1 MGILDL
7 MTLLIFL
14 AAVFT
19 LVNITLLKLPS
30 TIGLMA
36 IALASSVVILILGYF
51 MPPIV
56 QGAEHIIEAFD
67 FKEVLLNVMLN
78 FLLFA
83 GALSVNLKT
92 LLDQKIPVIVLAT
105 LGTLLSTFVVGFLMQ
120 QAFIIAGKEVDL
132 IYCLLFGALISPTD
146 PIAVLS
152 LVKKFGLVKSLE
164 IKIAGES
171 LFNDGVGV
179 VIFLTI
185 LGIADPSS
193 RHHGEEARVQDNGT
207 HEMVYQA
214 NTETG
219 NENIVQYA
227 DYTQHEGAAQHEHES
242 SDEVGAM
249 DVILLFVKEVFG
261 GLLLGALFGFLGFKL
276 LDYID
281 NDHVELEVL
290 VTLTL
295 VMVGG
300 RLAELLHVS
309 GPLGM
314 VIMGL
319 FIGNEGRSEHLAN
332 ATGEYVFKF
341 WHLLDEALNA
351 ILFILIGLEMIVIAQ
366 SFETEYITIGALAIV
381 VVLIARFLGVSLPVV
396 AMELFGIKFE
406 KKSIIILTWGGLRGG
421 ISVALALSLSDSIPV
436 KDLIVAATY
445 AVVVFSILVQGLTI
459 EKILKS

>member
-7 MTLLIFL
+7 ITLLIFL

-19 LVNITLLKLPS
+19 LINITLLKLPS

-36 IALASSVVILILGYF
+36 IALASSVVIVLFGLVTPSILS
-51 MPPIV
+51 
-56 QGAEHIIEAFD
+56 GAEHIIQEFD

-83 GALSVNLKT
+83 GALSVDLSR
-92 LLDQKIPVIVLAT
+92 LLEEKLPVIILAT
-105 LGTLLSTFVVGFLMQ
+105 AGTLMSTFLVGFIMFY
-120 QAFIIAGKEVDL
+120 AFPMMGAEVDL

-152 LVKKFGLVKSLE
+152 LVKKVGLAKRLE

-185 LGIADPSS
+185 LGIAQGGGE
-193 RHHGEEARVQDNGT
+193 HGG
-207 HEMVYQA
+207 
-214 NTETG
+214 
-219 NENIVQYA
+219 
-227 DYTQHEGAAQHEHES
+227 
-242 SDEVGAM
+242 EVTPMSVAG
-249 DVILLFVKEVFG
+249 LFATEVFG
-261 GLLLGALFGFLGFKL
+261 GLFLGAVFGFLGFKL
-276 LDYID
+276 LNYID

-300 RLAELLHVS
+300 RIAELLHVS
-309 GPLGM
+309 APLGM
-314 VIMGL
+314 VVMGL
-319 FIGNEGRSEHLAN
+319 FIGNQGRSDHLAN
-332 ATGEYVFKF
+332 ATGEYVYKF

-351 ILFILIGLEMIVIAQ
+351 ILFILIGLEFIVITQ
-366 SFETEYITIGALAIV
+366 TFQDEYMIIMPVAIV
-381 VVLIARFLGVSLPVV
+381 VVLFARFLGVSIPITIMK
-396 AMELFGIKFE
+396 AMGKKFE
-406 KKSIIILTWGGLRGG
+406 RKTILILTWGGLRGG
-421 ISVALALSLSDSIPV
+421 ISVALALSLSDAIPA
-436 KDLIVAATY
+436 KDVIVTATY

-459 EKILKS
+459 EKIMK

>member
-56 QGAEHIIEAFD
+56 QGAEHIIQAFD

-105 LGTLLSTFVVGFLMQ
+105 VGTLLSTFVVGFLMQ
-120 QAFIIAGKEVDL
+120 QAFLLAGKDVEL

-193 RHHGEEARVQDNGT
+193 RHHGEEAHLQDNTTIELT
-207 HEMVYQA
+207 HQA
-214 NTETG
+214 NEEG
-219 NENIVQYA
+219 GSDNIVQYA
-227 DYTQHEGAAQHEHES
+227 DYTQHDGAVQHEHE
-242 SDEVGAM
+242 GAEEEIGAL

-366 SFETEYITIGALAIV
+366 SFEMEYITIGALAIV

-396 AMELFGIKFE
+396 VMELLGVKFE

-459 EKILKS
+459 EKILK

>member
-7 MTLLIFL
+7 ITLLIFL

-36 IALASSVVILILGYF
+36 IALASSVGIVILGYV
-51 MPPIV
+51 MPSILS
-56 QGAEHIIEAFD
+56 GAEHIVHEFD

-83 GALSVNLKT
+83 GALSVDLSR
-92 LLDQKIPVIVLAT
+92 LLNEKWSVIILAT
-105 LGTLLSTFVVGFLMQ
+105 FGTLMSTFIVGYLMYF
-120 QAFIIAGKEVDL
+120 AFPLMGTEVDL

-152 LVKKFGLVKSLE
+152 LVKKVGLAKRLE

-185 LGIADPSS
+185 LGIAQGGGE
-193 RHHGEEARVQDNGT
+193 HGG
-207 HEMVYQA
+207 
-214 NTETG
+214 
-219 NENIVQYA
+219 
-227 DYTQHEGAAQHEHES
+227 
-242 SDEVGAM
+242 EVSVASVAG
-249 DVILLFVKEVFG
+249 LFATEVFG
-261 GLLLGALFGFLGFKL
+261 GLLLGALFGYMGFRL
-276 LDYID
+276 LNYID

-300 RLAELLHVS
+300 RLAELIHVS
-309 GPLGM
+309 APLGM
-314 VIMGL
+314 VVMGL

-332 ATGEYVFKF
+332 ATGEYVYKF

-351 ILFILIGLEMIVIAQ
+351 ILFILIGLEFIVITQ
-366 SFETEYITIGALAIV
+366 TFQNHYLLIMPVAIV
-381 VVLIARFLGVSLPVV
+381 VVLFARFLGVSIPITILKS
-396 AMELFGIKFE
+396 FGKKFE
-406 KKSIIILTWGGLRGG
+406 RKTIMILTWGGLRGG
-421 ISVALALSLSDSIPV
+421 ISVALALSLSDSIPA
-436 KDLIVAATY
+436 KDVIVTATY
-445 AVVVFSILVQGLTI
+445 AVVVFSILFQGLTI
-459 EKILKS
+459 EKIMK

>member
-7 MTLLIFL
+7 ITLLIFL
-14 AAVFT
+14 AAAFT
-19 LVNITLLKLPS
+19 LINITFLKLPS

-36 IALASSVVILILGYF
+36 IALASSVAIVIIGYAVPAL
-51 MPPIV
+51 MNGASHIV
-56 QGAEHIIEAFD
+56 EEFD

-83 GALSVNLKT
+83 GALSVDLSK
-92 LLDQKIPVIVLAT
+92 LLQERLPIIVLAT
-105 LGTLLSTFVVGFLMQ
+105 IGTLMSTFIVGGLMFYGFPLVGVEVP
-120 QAFIIAGKEVDL
+120 FIF
-132 IYCLLFGALISPTD
+132 CLLFGALISPTD
-146 PIAVLS
+146 PIAVLA
-152 LVKKFGLVKSLE
+152 LTKEFGLDKNLE

-185 LGIADPSS
+185 SGIAMAGMGGEAGG
-193 RHHGEEARVQDNGT
+193 HGGHGGGEEIT
-207 HEMVYQA
+207 
-214 NTETG
+214 
-219 NENIVQYA
+219 
-227 DYTQHEGAAQHEHES
+227 
-242 SDEVGAM
+242 AM
-249 DVILLFVKEVFG
+249 SVAFLFLKEVAG
-261 GLLLGALFGFLGFKL
+261 GLLLGAAFGYLGFKL
-276 LDYID
+276 LNYID

-300 RLAELLHVS
+300 RVAELLHVS

-314 VIMGL
+314 VVMGL

-351 ILFILIGLEMIVIAQ
+351 ILFILIGLEVIIIAQ
-366 SFETEYITIGALAIV
+366 DFKMEFLMIAPIAIG
-381 VVLIARFLGVSLPVV
+381 VVLFARFLGVSIPIKV
-396 AMELFGIKFE
+396 MEMMGKKFE
-406 KKSIIILTWGGLRGG
+406 DKSIIILTWGGLRGG
-421 ISVALALSLSDSIPV
+421 ISVALALSLSDSIPY
-436 KDLIVAATY
+436 KDIILAATY

-459 EKILKS
+459 DRILKSN

>member
-7 MTLLIFL
+7 ITLLIFL
-14 AAVFT
+14 AAAFT
-19 LVNITLLKLPS
+19 LINITFLKLPS

-36 IALASSVVILILGYF
+36 IALMSSVAIVFLGF
-51 MPPIV
+51 AVPAIMNGASHIV
-56 QGAEHIIEAFD
+56 EEFD

-83 GALSVNLKT
+83 GALSVDLSK
-92 LLDQKIPVIVLAT
+92 LLQERLPIIVLAT
-105 LGTLLSTFVVGFLMQ
+105 IGTLMSTFIVGFLMQ
-120 QAFIIAGKEVDL
+120 FGFGLVGSEVDL

-146 PIAVLS
+146 PIAVLA
-152 LVKKFGLVKSLE
+152 LTKEFGLDKNLE

-185 LGIADPSS
+185 SGIAMAG
-193 RHHGEEARVQDNGT
+193 HGGGHGGHGGGEEIT
-207 HEMVYQA
+207 
-214 NTETG
+214 
-219 NENIVQYA
+219 
-227 DYTQHEGAAQHEHES
+227 
-242 SDEVGAM
+242 AM
-249 DVILLFVKEVFG
+249 SVAGLFIKEVVG
-261 GLLLGALFGFLGFKL
+261 GLLLGAGFGYLGFKL
-276 LDYID
+276 LNYID

-300 RLAELLHVS
+300 RVAELLHVS

-314 VIMGL
+314 VVMGL

-351 ILFILIGLEMIVIAQ
+351 ILFILIGLEVIIIAQ
-366 SFETEYITIGALAIV
+366 DFKMEFLMIAPIAIIV
-381 VVLIARFLGVSLPVV
+381 VLFARFLGVSIPIKI
-396 AMELFGIKFE
+396 MEMLGKKFE
-406 KKSIIILTWGGLRGG
+406 EKTIIILTWGGLRGG
-421 ISVALALSLSDSIPV
+421 ISVALALSLSDEIPH
-436 KDLIVAATY
+436 KDIILAATY

-459 EKILKS
+459 KGILKK

>member
-7 MTLLIFL
+7 ITLLIFL

-19 LVNITLLKLPS
+19 LLNITWLKLPS

-36 IALASSVVILILGYF
+36 IALIASVFIVVLGLIFPAILNGASH
-51 MPPIV
+51 IV
-56 QGAEHIIEAFD
+56 EEFD

-83 GALSVNLKT
+83 GALSVDLSK
-92 LLDQKIPVIVLAT
+92 LLEERLPVLVLAT
-105 LGTLLSTFVVGFLMQ
+105 VGTLMSTFIVGYLM
-120 QAFIIAGKEVDL
+120 FWIFPMIGVEVEL

-146 PIAVLS
+146 PIAVLA
-152 LVKKFGLVKSLE
+152 LVKKFGVSKNLE

-185 LGIADPSS
+185 LNIANAS
-193 RHHGEEARVQDNGT
+193 HGGGGDHG
-207 HEMVYQA
+207 H
-214 NTETG
+214 G
-219 NENIVQYA
+219 
-227 DYTQHEGAAQHEHES
+227 GG
-242 SDEVGAM
+242 EVTPLSVG
-249 DVILLFVKEVFG
+249 LLFFREVAG
-261 GLLLGALFGFLGFKL
+261 GVGLGAGLGYLGFRL
-276 LDYID
+276 LNHID

-290 VTLTL
+290 VTLSL
-295 VMVGG
+295 VMLGG
-300 RLAELLHVS
+300 RIAELTHVS

-314 VIMGL
+314 VVMGL

-332 ATGEYVFKF
+332 ATGEYVYKF

-366 SFETEYITIGALAIV
+366 DFQIEFLIVAPIAIC
-381 VVLIARFLGVSLPVV
+381 VVLFARFLGVSIPVTSI
-396 AMELFGIKFE
+396 EKITKKKFE
-406 KKSIIILTWGGLRGG
+406 EKSIIILTWGGLRGG
-421 ISVALALSLSDSIPV
+421 ISVALALSLSNDIPA
-436 KDLIVAATY
+436 KEIIVAATY

-459 EKILKS
+459 EKVIKS